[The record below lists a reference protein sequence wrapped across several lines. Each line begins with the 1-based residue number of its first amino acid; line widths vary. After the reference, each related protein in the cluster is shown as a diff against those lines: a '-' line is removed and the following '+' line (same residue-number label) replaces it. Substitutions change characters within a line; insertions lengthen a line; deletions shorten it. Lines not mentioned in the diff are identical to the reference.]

1 MLPPAIKNNRRWWSR
16 EDLLLLILLG
26 ALLFWPWLGQ
36 IPLFDRDEPRFAT
49 AARTMAQTGNY
60 IVPMF
65 NGALRPDKP
74 PLLYWLMTL
83 TYALTGSFGE
93 LGARMPSAIC
103 STLTLMVVYFMVGSR
118 FGRVTGI
125 LAAIILGSSAVFVI
139 ESRLATADATMLL
152 FISICMAC
160 AWQAWDAAG
169 PAVPRASPVPRSEY
183 LPDRSF
189 ARSSG
194 HGEPPPAL
202 EPGGAAPRARVS
214 VGVALLFWVSLAAGT
229 LTKGVPLIFV
239 LFPMVCLSLF
249 TGSLPKLLREWRS
262 HFHLT
267 WTRIALAFVLF
278 VVTLGTVAV
287 CMKTPRAPGPIA
299 PITLGTLLIAMT
311 LTPRLPGVLFRA
323 VTGINWRWWGQLRPL
338 WGFPLL
344 VVLTGW
350 WVVWAGRATHW
361 ALIEEMVG
369 KHFLVR
375 VAGPLLKVFH
385 ITIPDTLGPAGADPM
400 SSYGQP
406 PGFFIATIWA
416 TFWPWSIL
424 LVPVAYHT
432 IRRLRGKTAI
442 TVDPRP
448 YQFLVAFIVPM
459 WIALELAR
467 GKLFHYSMPL
477 FVALATLCA
486 DTLVQSW
493 HGRTEVLAPRWLAIF
508 RWVVLS
514 VWLALAAA
522 VVIASQRYLSP
533 DLFRP
538 TLLLAAALVVTGLAG
553 TYAWDTPWWPFITAL
568 AWAVVLLVIDTLIL
582 PEINPIKVSKFAGTR
597 IVELLHDEPDYHVGA
612 LNYEEGTLV
621 FYAGRD
627 ITLFEH
633 DADRM
638 LRIVPFATKN
648 NPTLPTEKWVIAVDA
663 PTLNEL
669 SARELI
675 FFPLRTYS
683 GFNVGNFKPVSV
695 TLITNVP
702 PKDYA
707 PVATRTLTQPTAP
720 TQPSTLP
727 ATAP

>member
-1 MLPPAIKNNRRWWSR
+1 VLPPAIKDNRRWWSR
-16 EDLLLLILLG
+16 EDLLLLILFG
-26 ALLFWPWLGQ
+26 AGLLYLPGLGQ

-49 AARTMAQTGNY
+49 AARTMAQTHDF

-65 NGALRPDKP
+65 NGNLRPDKP
-74 PLLYWLMTL
+74 PLLYWLMNL

-93 LGARMPSAIC
+93 LGARLPSAIC
-103 STLTLMVVYFMVGSR
+103 STLTLLVVYLMVGAR

-125 LAAIILGSSAVFVI
+125 LAAIILGSSAVFVV

-152 FISICMAC
+152 FITICMAC

-169 PAVPRASPVPRSEY
+169 PALPRTAHPPRSDY
-183 LPDRSF
+183 LPDRS
-189 ARSSG
+189 RGRPS
-194 HGEPPPAL
+194 AL
-202 EPGGAAPRARVS
+202 ADTPLMIDQAAPAPRAKMS
-214 VGVALLFWVSLAAGT
+214 AGLALLFWVSLAAGT

-239 LFPMVCLSLF
+239 LFPMICLSLC
-249 TGSLPKLLREWRS
+249 TGSLPSLLREWRS

-267 WTRIALAFVLF
+267 RSRIALAFVLF
-278 VVTLGTVAV
+278 VVTIATVAV
-287 CMKTPRAPGPIA
+287 CIKTPGAPGPVA
-299 PITLGTLLIAMT
+299 PITLGILLIAMT

-323 VTGINWRWWGQLRPL
+323 FTGINWGWWRQLRPL

-344 VVLTGW
+344 VLLTGW
-350 WVVWAGRATHW
+350 WVVWAGMATHW
-361 ALIEEMVG
+361 ALIEEMVA

-375 VAGPLLKVFH
+375 NAGPLLRFLH

-406 PGFFIATIWA
+406 PGFYIATIWA

-432 IRRLRGKTAI
+432 FRRLRGKTAI
-442 TVDPRP
+442 TIDPRP
-448 YQFLVAFIVPM
+448 YQFLVAFIIPM

-493 HGRTEVLAPRWLAIF
+493 HGLTEVLAPRWWAML
-508 RWVVLS
+508 RWIVLTI
-514 VWLALAAA
+514 WLLLAAA
-522 VVIASQRYLSP
+522 VVVASHQFLSP

-553 TYAWDTPWWPFITAL
+553 AYAWDTPWWPFITAI
-568 AWAVVLLVIDTLIL
+568 AWAVVLLVADTLIL
-582 PEINPIKVSKFAGTR
+582 PELNPVKVSKFAGTR
-597 IVELLHDEPDYHVGA
+597 IVELLQEEPDYHVGA
-612 LNYEEGTLV
+612 LNYEEGTLI

-627 ITLFEH
+627 VTLFEH

-638 LRIVPFATKN
+638 LRTVPFATRL

-663 PTLNEL
+663 PTLAEL
-669 SARELI
+669 PSRGLI
-675 FFPLRTYS
+675 FFPLRTYI
-683 GFNVGNFKPVSV
+683 GFNVGNFKPVTV

-707 PVATRTLTQPTAP
+707 PSATQLLTQPTTIP
-720 TQPSTLP
+720 
-727 ATAP
+727 